1 MPNATVTPPSVI
13 KVQVGS
19 TTPTVTAINYGG
31 SVTNRLRDLTD
42 VNATS
47 LINGYGLVYDLPS
60 DKFVL
65 QALVTTDKNID
76 NGFF

>member
-19 TTPTVTAINYGG
+19 SSAPSVSTINYGG
-31 SVTNRLRDLTD
+31 ITKLRELTD
-42 VNATS
+42 VAADN
-47 LINGYGLVYDLPS
+47 LQDGYVITYSAPS
-60 DKFVL
+60 DKFIL
-65 QALVTTDKNID
+65 GPSSTTTID